1 MAGSSSSLNTSDLD
15 ESSRRRRLSGTGKSE
30 YNVTSFGGDK
40 EECVRT
46 LVGLVTNVTSLL
58 QIICQARHRIGEVVR
73 HRGRV

>member
-46 LVGLVTNVTSLL
+46 LVGLITNVVSLFKII
-58 QIICQARHRIGEVVR
+58 QI
-73 HRGRV
+73 